1 MQQMFLT
8 SLDRFRDIGLLIL
21 RLGWGWAYLWI
32 HGGPKIFGGMERW
45 EKLGGAMGYV
55 GIDFAPAFWGFMASL
70 SEFGGAILLA
80 LGLFFRPALIFM
92 FITMVMA
99 AVSHLGRGDNLGM
112 ASHAI
117 ENAIVFAALFLTG
130 PGKYSLDE
138 KWKK

>member
-1 MQQMFLT
+1 MFLT

-32 HGGPKIFGGMERW
+32 HGGPKIFGGVERW
-45 EKLGGAMGYV
+45 EKLGGAMGYLGV
-55 GIDFAPAFWGFMASL
+55 DFAPVFWGFMAAL
-70 SEFGGAILLA
+70 SEFGGAILLT
-80 LGLFFRPALIFM
+80 LGFFFRPALIFM

-99 AVSHLGRGDNLGM
+99 AISHLGRGDSLGM

-117 ENAIVFAALFLTG
+117 ENGIVFASLFLVG

-138 KWKK
+138 KFQK

>member
-1 MQQMFLT
+1 MFLT

-21 RLGWGWAYLWI
+21 RFGWGWAYLWI